1 MRRDCVAG
9 SNNNSAPAPLLFMS
23 AKSARVASLRE
34 PNRVATARNMD
45 EVSSP
50 VPPASALSELS
61 CAARLAAALSAG
73 CGAALLVSD
82 LGRLACTSRELASC
96 RLWDKVR
103 LSGSSPEGARA
114 TLRLMD
120 AAIIGSERFARMT
133 TLHLQFCEGLL
144 DEHLQHLPRCLAEL
158 NLDCCQKLTDA
169 GVRAAVDLCG
179 PSLQRISLY
188 WNVQLTNAAAI
199 AVARRCPQLQAV
211 CLSGCRKVG
220 SAGVRALAVRGATLT
235 ELDLT
240 RLSLLSGEALAAVVG
255 ASTGLRELRLYAAS
269 QLGDSPLL

>member
-1 MRRDCVAG
+1 MRRDCVAA
-9 SNNNSAPAPLLFMS
+9 SNNNSSPAPLLFMS

-82 LGRLACTSRELASC
+82 LGRLACSSRELASC

-103 LSGSSPEGARA
+103 LSGSSPEEERA
-114 TLRLMD
+114 TLRFMD
-120 AAIIGSERFARMT
+120 AGIIGGDRFARMT
-133 TLHLQFCEGLL
+133 TLQVQFCEALL

-169 GVRAAVDLCG
+169 YAKRA
-179 PSLQRISLY
+179 R
-188 WNVQLTNAAAI
+188 N
-199 AVARRCPQLQAV
+199 
-211 CLSGCRKVG
+211 
-220 SAGVRALAVRGATLT
+220 
-235 ELDLT
+235 LD
-240 RLSLLSGEALAAVVG
+240 
-255 ASTGLRELRLYAAS
+255 
-269 QLGDSPLL
+269 